1 MQQRGI
7 PKKEARALLMFAF
20 CNEVLESV
28 KIPELKHRITK
39 IIATKLEVKLG
50 FDL

>member
-1 MQQRGI
+1 MQARGI

-20 CNEVLESV
+20 ANSVLENV
-28 KIPELKHRITK
+28 KIPEIKTRITK
-39 IIATKLEVKLG
+39 LIANKLAVAIG